1 MNKNYME
8 IAIDQAKKAFKKDE
22 VPVGAVIV
30 KNNAII
36 AKSYNTR
43 EKNNDILG
51 HAEINAIK
59 KASKKLHTWKLDDCE
74 LYVTLKPCSMCE
86 QIIKQSRL
94 KKVYY
99 LLDKLDF
106 KKEYDKTIWQKVDF
120 ASNYPEILNQF
131 FQNKRNK

>member
-1 MNKNYME
+1 ME

-30 KNNAII
+30 KNNDII
-36 AKSYNTR
+36 AKNHNTR

-74 LYVTLKPCSMCE
+74 LYVTLKPCSVCE

>member
-1 MNKNYME
+1 ME

-30 KNNAII
+30 KNNDII
-36 AKSYNTR
+36 AKNHNTR

>member
-1 MNKNYME
+1 MNKKYME

>member
-1 MNKNYME
+1 ME